1 MSKRQITEEYRQA
14 AHSRQAIEV
23 AATLAAI
30 DSMQGTL
37 TMARALVL
45 AGREVDL
52 AGLDREAA
60 RLCAAVACL
69 PGDSGQALLGSL
81 MGLTREVDL
90 LSVCMPE
97 P

>member
-1 MSKRQITEEYRQA
+1 MANRTPNPETARAEF
-14 AHSRQAIEV
+14 EV

-30 DSMQGTL
+30 ESLQGTL

-45 AGREVDL
+45 AGRSVDL

-81 MGLTREVDL
+81 AGLAQEIDL
-90 LSVCMPE
+90 LSRCLAE